1 MINISNLAF
10 LIMDKFKNPLI
21 QICKWMIL
29 KMPNKITQINYTMII
44 INSKNYLRRMV
55 LKMNLQSQKYG
66 YICLVPFGCLNCI
79 LEINTPKPIFKDQ
92 KIQTKKDMPLYVKY
106 VKPKKVVPAF
116 NAVKDNANL
125 DIIPNV
131 PENSRFT
138 WKLDNKKE
146 FRFSIY

>member
-1 MINISNLAF
+1 
-10 LIMDKFKNPLI
+10 
-21 QICKWMIL
+21 
-29 KMPNKITQINYTMII
+29 
-44 INSKNYLRRMV
+44 
-55 LKMNLQSQKYG
+55 
-66 YICLVPFGCLNCI
+66 
-79 LEINTPKPIFKDQ
+79 
-92 KIQTKKDMPLYVKY
+92 MPLYVKY

-131 PENSRFT
+131 PENSRFI